1 MYFFT
6 EKNKSFMEQKLE
18 RTLTHSGFVGLL
30 ASGFV
35 GLLTC
40 DMDHKTVPVEP

>member
-1 MYFFT
+1 ME
-6 EKNKSFMEQKLE
+6 EKLD

-40 DMDHKTVPVEP
+40 DMDHKTVIGEP